1 MTQPIHSDRTTATI
15 SDRERTLAARPDATR
30 RAPDAE
36 HAPAS
41 TASPAPHDTADVAQ
55 GSALLRAAAPRDLQR
70 EPMDGARAAA
80 KAAQVAALLGSDPS
94 RAMQAYAG
102 ISRDDVQALLATA

>member
-1 MTQPIHSDRTTATI
+1 MTQPIHSDRTAATV
-15 SDRERTLAARPDATR
+15 SDRERTLPVRPDATR
-30 RAPDAE
+30 QAPGAE
-36 HAPAS
+36 HAPSS

-55 GSALLRAAAPRDLQR
+55 GSALLRAAAHRDSHR
-70 EPMDGARAAA
+70 EPMDGAQAAA
-80 KAAQVAALLGSDPS
+80 KAAQIAALLGSDPS